1 MPGIAGEGVLG
12 GCPAEGDCGWS
23 SSWLK
28 RKHGRMEWVE
38 DKEHLKG
45 KQERLARV
53 KGRENVIGSSSIR
66 VLGERLIG

>member
-1 MPGIAGEGVLG
+1 MGE
-12 GCPAEGDCGWS
+12 
-23 SSWLK
+23 K
-28 RKHGRMEWVE
+28 KKVE

-45 KQERLARV
+45 EQERLARV